1 MVIKTSPQSI
11 TTSTTAITAS
21 TNTAST
27 YTASTYSLISKRRA
41 GGPGLDMVGAELH
54 GLVQDMG
61 LDLSLIPFDIDLFPI
76 S

>member
-11 TTSTTAITAS
+11 TTNTAG

-27 YTASTYSLISKRRA
+27 DSLISKRRA